1 MMKISVLIPAY
12 NEEDRIEKTVL
23 ALSNIRSISQILVVD
38 DGSQDKTAQ
47 VAESAGA
54 TVVSLEINVG
64 KGAAL
69 NHGAKF
75 ITGDIVCLLDADLGS
90 SAGEASKLIN
100 PIIAGEADLTIGTF
114 PKKRKK
120 AGFGLVKKLASWGIK
135 ANTGQ
140 IFTEPLSGQR
150 AFTKDA
156 FALMLPF
163 ADGYGVEVMLTI
175 KALKRGLRVVEVE
188 TAMTHKETGR
198 DTSGFWHRGKQ
209 FVHVLKAL
217 LVAKGL
223 RYD

>member
-1 MMKISVLIPAY
+1 MMEISVLIPAY

-23 ALSNIRSISQILVVD
+23 ALSNITFISQIMVVD

-54 TVVSLEINVG
+54 TVICLEKNQG

-75 ITGDIVCLLDADLGS
+75 IKGDIVCLIDADLGS
-90 SAGEASKLIN
+90 SAGEACKLIN
-100 PIIAGEADLTIGTF
+100 PILAGEADLTIGRF

-120 AGFGLVKKLASWGIK
+120 AGFGLVKKLASWGIQV
-135 ANTGQ
+135 NTGQ

-156 FALMLPF
+156 FTKMLPF
-163 ADGYGVEVMLTI
+163 ASGFGVEVLLTI

-188 TAMTHKETGR
+188 TEMTHKETGR
-198 DTSGFWHRGKQ
+198 DTCGFWHRGKQ

-223 RYD
+223 KYD